1 MAIRDEILICEIDT
15 LAEYA
20 EQACDLR
27 RCVVQGLD
35 LRAQTP
41 CLDQAEVS
49 GAVFLGCRF
58 ASDEEEENLRHRG
71 ALIFPR
77 FSGLPYDPYRPSLY
91 TREELMDGFSAV
103 EDRSLDKRIYD
114 HFASHGRH
122 HAGVLEAIAQR
133 IHDHAIENALDN
145 LLAGDAGESP
155 KRVVGIMGGHGT
167 PRTAESFEKV
177 ARVTRGLTQ
186 RGYFVTTGG
195 GPGTM
200 EAGNFGAY
208 MADCSEGEFCWALE
222 LLRRAPVFT
231 DPGYVEQAAKVVER
245 FPSGC
250 DSLAI
255 PTWFYGHEPSNWFS
269 NHIAKFFSN
278 SLREDGL
285 LEISLHGV
293 VFAPGSAG
301 TTQEI
306 FMDATQNHYKTF
318 GHISPMVFLGRERY
332 VDQTGLF
339 PMLQRLADGCDYAEL
354 LHLSDDPAEIV
365 EIVSQFELEVNA

>member
-1 MAIRDEILICEIDT
+1 MKQEVLIHEIDT

-20 EQACDLR
+20 GRRCDLKG
-27 RCVVQGLD
+27 CVIQGLD
-35 LRAQTP
+35 LREQAS
-41 CLDQAEVS
+41 CLSTADVS
-49 GAVFLGCRF
+49 GAVFLGCQF
-58 ASDEEEENLRHRG
+58 VSDAEEDGLRHRG

-77 FSGLPYDPYRPSLY
+77 FEGLPYDPYRPQLY
-91 TREELMDGFSAV
+91 TRKELMDGYS
-103 EDRSLDKRIYD
+103 EEKDLSTDKQIYD
-114 HFASHGRH
+114 HFVAQGRH
-122 HAGVLEAIAQR
+122 HAGVLEAIGQR

-145 LLAGDAGESP
+145 LLAGPPGSAP

-167 PRTAESFEKV
+167 SREAPSFESV
-177 ARVTRGLTQ
+177 ARVSRGLTQ

-208 MADCSEGEFCWALE
+208 MAEASEEEFEWGIETLKA
-222 LLRRAPVFT
+222 APVFT
-231 DPGYVEQAAKVVER
+231 DAGYLEQAAKVVDR
-245 FPSGC
+245 FPRGC
-250 DSLAI
+250 DSLAV

-318 GHISPMVFLGRERY
+318 GHVSPMIFLGSERY
-332 VDQTGLF
+332 VEETGLF
-339 PMLQRLADGCDYAEL
+339 PMLQRLAVGRDYSDH
-354 LHLSDDPAEIV
+354 LHLSDDPQSIV
-365 EIVSQFELEVNA
+365 EIVSNFEPGEIS